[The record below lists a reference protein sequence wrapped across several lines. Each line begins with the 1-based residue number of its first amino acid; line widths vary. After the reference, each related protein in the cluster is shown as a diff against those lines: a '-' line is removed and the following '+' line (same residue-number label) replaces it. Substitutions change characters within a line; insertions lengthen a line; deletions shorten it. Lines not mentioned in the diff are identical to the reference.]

1 MQDELIKAGVRL
13 ILYEIS
19 KLINSIWNKEEMPE
33 NWKESIIVPISK
45 QGKDTECNYL

>member
-1 MQDELIKAGVRL
+1 VIIPGSRL
-13 ILYEIS
+13 IFYEIT

-45 QGKDTECNYL
+45 KGDETDCSNF